1 MDSCHHSNAPPRI
14 ALLIMYKKKMKHEK
28 MEEVH
33 PDSKN
38 LRDKQYEKGNIDV
51 VIAKHLDHACLTFNV
66 SRAVKE
72 LFNKTVRTQNR
83 IHCME
88 A

>member
-1 MDSCHHSNAPPRI
+1 MVSCRHSNAHRCVV
-14 ALLIMYKKKMKHEK
+14 LLVAYKKKMKHEK

-33 PDSKN
+33 PAGKN
-38 LRDKQYEKGNIDV
+38 LHDKQYEKGNIDV
-51 VIAKHLDHACLTFNV
+51 AIAKHIDHACLTFNV

-72 LFNKTVRTQNR
+72 LFNKAVRTQNR
-83 IHCME
+83 LHCTE